1 MAVIIAT
8 QSYGGFGSNAWSAL
22 SFAMLFRL
30 LAFSLQLALLWRWIA
45 VALLGTITSIAE
57 HVTLVS
63 HGQYKTSIQPM
74 ELVIVSVLIF
84 SFLFAVVETVEYLI
98 RKIHK
103 TERKRNGG

>member
-8 QSYGGFGSNAWSAL
+8 QSYDGFGSNAWSAL